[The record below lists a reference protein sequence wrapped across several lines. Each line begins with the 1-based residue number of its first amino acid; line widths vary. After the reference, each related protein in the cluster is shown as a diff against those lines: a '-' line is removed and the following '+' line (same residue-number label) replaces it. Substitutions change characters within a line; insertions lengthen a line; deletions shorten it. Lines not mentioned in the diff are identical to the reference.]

1 MNRKRL
7 GLIFAAA
14 LILPCSESLRA
25 GCPAPQTLEEAKS
38 KLQEGV
44 NGWNQ
49 APLESS
55 RNLFLA
61 LLLKNSEPNGFLL
74 NYLALVDYRLA
85 AFHLSAG
92 NAAEGERYVS
102 EGQQYATKAVDA
114 NPSFGEPYALY
125 AFLLGLE
132 LAFHP
137 DRAMT
142 LGMKSSEWF
151 AKALEI
157 GPDNPRINL
166 LKGIS
171 QIYVP
176 EAFGGGPDSALPYLE
191 KSAALFEKED
201 IREPLK
207 PSWGREEVHAYLG
220 RVFRMKKD
228 FDKAKSHLT
237 KAVEINPDFG
247 LAKAELQAM
256 VRNEPER

>member
-1 MNRKRL
+1 MSLKRL
-7 GLIFAAA
+7 GLILVLVLLFFP
-14 LILPCSESLRA
+14 ICSEIPLA

-44 NGWNQ
+44 NNWNP
-49 APLESS
+49 ATLESS

-61 LLLKNSEPNGFLL
+61 LLLKNPEPNGFLL
-74 NYLALVDYRLA
+74 YYMALVDYRLA

-92 NAAEGERYVS
+92 NAAAGERYVS

-114 NPSFGEPYALY
+114 DPSFGEPHALY

-137 DRAMT
+137 ERAMT
-142 LGMKSSEWF
+142 LGMKSFEWF
-151 AKALEI
+151 DKALDI
-157 GPDNPRINL
+157 DPGNPRINL

-176 EAFGGGPDSALPYLE
+176 EAFGGGPDGALPYLE
-191 KSAALFEKED
+191 KSADLFEKED
-201 IREPLK
+201 IRDPRK
-207 PSWGREEVHAYLG
+207 PSWGKEEVHAYLG

-237 KAVEINPDFG
+237 KALEINPDFG
-247 LAKAELQAM
+247 LAKAELQALAK
-256 VRNEPER
+256 NE